1 MLRRRLFQMGICLAL
16 AVPSLAS
23 TGCGGGQNEPKH
35 ANVKP
40 GSMPPG
46 GDWPGVYFSQ
56 LYGYLHILAEGNAA
70 NGAWRTTQ
78 GDAYG
83 ELHGEIDG
91 DLLRYEWVERRIGAV
106 GADANR
112 KGKGYFRYTIPREG
126 EAHEIVGEWGL
137 GDSDAGN
144 QWRAVKQKNMQ
155 PHPETVKPDE
165 VESRVQGAGGWDDS
179 GGGDEDEGPKK
190 KEKSDKSEE

>member
-1 MLRRRLFQMGICLAL
+1 MLRRRLFKIGFCLAL
-16 AVPSLAS
+16 AIPTASL
-23 TGCGGGQNEPKH
+23 TGCGGNQNEPKH
-35 ANVKP
+35 ANVKA

-46 GDWPGVYFSQ
+46 GDWAGVYFSQ
-56 LYGYLHILAEGNAA
+56 LYGYLHILGQGNAA

-83 ELHGEIDG
+83 EMHGELDG
-91 DLLRYEWVERRIGAV
+91 DLFRYEWVERRIGAV

-112 KGKGYFRYTIPREG
+112 KGKGYFRYTVPKEG

-144 QWRAVKQKNMQ
+144 EWRAVKQKNMQ
-155 PHPETVKPDE
+155 PKPESVKPDE
-165 VESRVQGAGGWDDS
+165 VEGRVQGAGGWDDS
-179 GGGDEDEGPKK
+179 GGSGDSDGDKDKK
-190 KEKSDKSEE
+190 KDKDAE